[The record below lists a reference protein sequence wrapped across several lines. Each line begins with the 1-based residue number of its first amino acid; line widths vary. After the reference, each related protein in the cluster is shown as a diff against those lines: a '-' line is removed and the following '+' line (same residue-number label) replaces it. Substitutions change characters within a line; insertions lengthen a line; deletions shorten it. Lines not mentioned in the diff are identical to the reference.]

1 MCSTPLYFVEKRKK
15 NKLKE
20 YPHEVRFEGCT
31 YENFPLILG
40 LILETSNGKNFLFWV
55 FKWYRLKNR
64 PEIQNQKNSKS
75 TVKGPNDM
83 QGSFP
88 ELYHGFTL
96 TVI

>member
-40 LILETSNGKNFLFWV
+40 LILETSMEKTFFSGFSNGTD
-55 FKWYRLKNR
+55 LKTDLRYKTRKILN
-64 PEIQNQKNSKS
+64 PQ
-75 TVKGPNDM
+75 
-83 QGSFP
+83 
-88 ELYHGFTL
+88 
-96 TVI
+96 